1 MRHWIPP
8 EVVRQRVGLAEEI
21 NRILTATINRLRDK

>member
-8 EVVRQRVGLAEEI
+8 EVIRERVALAEEI
-21 NRILTATINRLRDK
+21 NRILTATINPPS

>member
-8 EVVRQRVGLAEEI
+8 EVIRERVSLAEEI
-21 NRILTATINRLRDK
+21 NRILTATINRLREK